1 MFFILSKLLLFVIAP
16 IVWVVGLLIYSFFT
30 AVESRARKSRIAAL
44 TILLLTSNA
53 FVVDEFYRAWEPV
66 TPDIDL
72 DKSHYQA
79 AIILGGIGEVDLR
92 LGKINF
98 TGSADRLLQA
108 LPLYQQGRVDRL
120 VFTGGSGSI
129 EFPDK
134 KEGVYVGKYL
144 KNIGFPDEAVIIEK
158 ESRNTYE
165 NAIFTKKILDDLN
178 LKGPFLLITSG
189 FHMNRALA
197 IFKKAG
203 YEQVQPYVT
212 NRHSGNRRFT
222 PDHLLVPDPAAF
234 GAFHT
239 LLHEWVGYLVYKL
252 RGYA

>member
-1 MFFILSKLLLFVIAP
+1 MFFILSKILLFAIAP
-16 IVWVVGLLIYSFFT
+16 MVWVCGLLIYSFYT
-30 AVESRARKSRIAAL
+30 KIEGRARKSRLWAL
-44 TILLLTSNA
+44 IILLVFSNS
-53 FVVDEFYRAWEPV
+53 FVVDECYRLWEPV

-72 DKSHYQA
+72 NDSHYQA
-79 AIILGGIGEVDLR
+79 AIILGGIGEVDMR

-129 EFPDK
+129 EFPEK
-134 KEGVYVGKYL
+134 KEAIYVGKYL
-144 KNIGFPDEAVIIEK
+144 KQLGFPDEAVILEK
-158 ESRNTYE
+158 DSRNTYE
-165 NAIFTKKILDDLN
+165 NAINTKRILDS
-178 LKGPFLLITSG
+178 LKMDGPFLLITSG
-189 FHMNRALA
+189 FHMNRAMA

-203 YEQVQPYVT
+203 YKGLQPYVT

-222 PDHLLVPDPAAF
+222 PDHLLVPNPAAF

-239 LLHEWVGYLVYKL
+239 LLHEWVGYVVYKI